1 MAQTLEE
8 AGAYRDA
15 LEGIFISAISL
26 SLSLYLISVSR
37 VQRLR
42 DVVLSMRDNLVLEP
56 VQSLRFVRRAF
67 GRRGTCIQPLSRGQI
82 ESGADL

>member
-15 LEGIFISAISL
+15 LEGIFISAI
-26 SLSLYLISVSR
+26 LSLYLISVSR

>member
-1 MAQTLEE
+1 VAQTLEE

-15 LEGIFISAISL
+15 LEGIFISAI